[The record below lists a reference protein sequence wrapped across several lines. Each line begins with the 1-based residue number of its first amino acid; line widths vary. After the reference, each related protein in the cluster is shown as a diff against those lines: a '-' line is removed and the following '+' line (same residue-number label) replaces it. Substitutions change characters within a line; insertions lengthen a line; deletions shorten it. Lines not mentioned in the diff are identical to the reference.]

1 MTELELR
8 SLIDDV
14 LTGANNE
21 VLLDDELNP
30 TDIIIFDQTVPA
42 QGNSNIPI
50 HASVVASVDPATE
63 AIYHN
68 EAIVPPAAID
78 HNEAIVP
85 TAAIV
90 NNEANLTNNHDSP
103 SNDDLSIE
111 DMQNRCVLK
120 FKK

>member
-68 EAIVPPAAID
+68 EAIVPTAAID
-78 HNEAIVP
+78 H
-85 TAAIV
+85 
-90 NNEANLTNNHDSP
+90 NEANLTNNHDSP